1 MEDMRSHCEVYG
13 NTTILNA
20 KDCQLPKYKTR
31 LWQRYEFY
39 PNNTAIKEILKFIPF
54 LQIIV
59 CPPITLPFQRVSY
72 NPVPHYSEF

>member
-1 MEDMRSHCEVYG
+1 MSISFQKMEDMRSHCEVYG

-20 KDCQLPKYKTR
+20 KDRQLPKYKTR

-54 LQIIV
+54 LQDHRL
-59 CPPITLPFQRVSY
+59 PPNHSSLSKG
-72 NPVPHYSEF
+72 EL